1 MNKLN
6 SNVRFFVEIDT
17 TKDKDSNYMFIEP
30 WLILDDQDLS
40 QLLGDSDNILTTED
54 LIREGYITRQ
64 DAENKE
70 AVYQAYTLYLNDLED
85 LKKSKNANKKEIV
98 MNDALKAITDEVKN
112 INTSYSFIYKLNMIS
127 NLFESMLTLHYKASK
142 DKESIRN
149 ILKGIQHNVINTTSE
164 KEQYYI
170 DDEFYSNLSYVDDE
184 DIAKLTYFLELLI
197 KYINKLYQSL
207 GKELPSDYIKS
218 EKIIKDFMNS
228 TLKSLS
234 LSFDDE

>member
-1 MNKLN
+1 MNKIN

-30 WLILDDQDLS
+30 WLILDDQELS
-40 QLLGDSDNILTTED
+40 QLLGDTNNILTTED

-70 AVYQAYTLYLNDLED
+70 AIYQAYTLYLNDLND
-85 LKKSKNANKKEIV
+85 LESDKDLNKKEELIE
-98 MNDALKAITDEVKN
+98 DALQSITNEVKN
-112 INTSYSFIYKLNMIS
+112 INTNYSFTYKLNMIA

-142 DKESIRN
+142 DKESVRN
-149 ILKGIQHNVINTTSE
+149 MLKGIQHNVINTNCE

-170 DDEFYSNLSYVDDE
+170 DDEFFSNLSYVDDE

-207 GKELPSDYIKS
+207 EKELPEDYIKS
-218 EKIIKDFMNS
+218 EKMIKEFMNN
-228 TLKSLS
+228 TLKTLS
-234 LSFDDE
+234 LSF